1 MRTAI
6 DTNVLSA
13 IWGFEPNALS
23 LSKLLTESRRNG
35 SVVIC
40 GAVFAEAIAH
50 PGSTEEFVRGFL
62 EETGFSVDFDM
73 GEEVWTEAGRR
84 YALYA
89 ERRRRS
95 SKEPS
100 KRLLADFVIGSH
112 ALLHSDRL
120 FTLDRERYQ
129 RDFPELKLL

>member
-1 MRTAI
+1 MRTAV

-13 IWGFEPNALS
+13 IWGSESNALS
-23 LSKLLTESRRNG
+23 LSKSLTESRRSG
-35 SVVIC
+35 SIVIC
-40 GAVFAEAIAH
+40 GVVFAEAIAH

-62 EETGFSVDFDM
+62 QETGFSVDFEM
-73 GEEVWTEAGRR
+73 GEEVWAEAGRR

-95 SKEPS
+95 SKETS

-112 ALLHSDRL
+112 ALLQSDRL
-120 FTLDRERYQ
+120 LTLDRERYL